1 MLGLL
6 LPTFLQHSFGVCQHS
21 VAANDILKMHHDVGD
36 VLRSGLL
43 QFDGLLLGS
52 IGSHPVLAGTLVD
65 AGLLRLIV
73 RLFSLEALDHILHH
87 LGSFVLI
94 RWHELVVIFLT

>member
-1 MLGLL
+1 MGYSAAGND
-6 LPTFLQHSFGVCQHS
+6 FLQV
-21 VAANDILKMHHDVGD
+21 HHDVGD
-36 VLRSGLL
+36 ILRSGLL

-65 AGLLRLIV
+65 ASLLRLIV

-94 RWHELVVIFLT
+94 RWHELAVIFLT